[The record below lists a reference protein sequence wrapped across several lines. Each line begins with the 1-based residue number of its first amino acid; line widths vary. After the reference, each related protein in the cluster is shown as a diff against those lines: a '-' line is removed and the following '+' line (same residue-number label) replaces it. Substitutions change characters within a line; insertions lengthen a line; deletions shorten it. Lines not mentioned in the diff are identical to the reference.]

1 MPSKSARLYFHP
13 ANSKS
18 VHTVSSSGI
27 SEPSTVEKMF
37 EGFWEGV
44 EEGSDAVSFW
54 KDNPHLFV
62 GIEVASPT
70 DKFKEGED
78 GVII

>member
-1 MPSKSARLYFHP
+1 MNSISLYLHP
-13 ANSKS
+13 ANSKI
-18 VHTVSSSGI
+18 VHTVASSGI
-27 SEPSTVEKMF
+27 SKPSTAEKVF
-37 EGFWEGV
+37 EGFWQGV
-44 EEGSDAVSFW
+44 EEGSNDVSFW